1 MGEGLAKELHLF
13 KREYGDGCF
22 LMWKLEYVL
31 LILMN
36 HLLIHVYIK

>member
-1 MGEGLAKELHLF
+1 MGEGLAKELHLY

-31 LILMN
+31 LMN